1 VIGVDVGGTRI
12 RAVVLD
18 DTMAVRQQVVRA
30 TPPEG
35 GPGLAAAVV
44 TCVEALG
51 QDEVT
56 TIGLVT
62 PGSVDPAAGAVRR
75 ALNLGIGDRPLHLG
89 PAVSALTGWSVL
101 LGNDVDSAAVA
112 AHRLLGLDDDL
123 PSVLLSIGTGIA
135 AGIVVGGEALT
146 GARRSVGE
154 IGHLQVASGGP
165 RCRCGARGCLEAIAS
180 GRAITRR
187 WPRSVDGS
195 VGRSLFTE
203 SSRSARRTRADV
215 LDALAVVVEMLDA
228 VVDPQRIVLGGG
240 VSEVGHPLLS
250 SLQAWLTRRAA
261 GRVLAREPALALAPV
276 PGLLGALGAALSTR
290 PARVP

>member
-18 DTMAVRQQVVRA
+18 DSCAVRHQVVRA

-35 GPGLAAAVV
+35 GPRLAGAVV
-44 TCVEALG
+44 ACVEALQ

-62 PGSVDPAAGAVRR
+62 PGSVDPDTGAVRR
-75 ALNLGIGDRPLHLG
+75 ALNLGIGDQPLLLG
-89 PAVSALTGWSVL
+89 PAVSALTGWTVL

-123 PSVLLSIGTGIA
+123 PSALLSIGTGIA
-135 AGIVVGGEALT
+135 AGIVVGGVALT

-154 IGHLQVASGGP
+154 IGHVQVASRGP

-180 GRAITRR
+180 GGAISRR

-203 SSRSARRTRADV
+203 SSRGARRTRAGV

-228 VVDPQRIVLGGG
+228 LVDPQCIVLGGG
-240 VSEVGHPLLS
+240 VSEVGDPLLS
-250 SLQAWLTRRAA
+250 SLQARLSRRTA
-261 GRVLAREPALALAPV
+261 GRLLTREPALALAPV
-276 PGLLGALGAALSTR
+276 PGVLGALGAALSTR
-290 PARVP
+290 SALVP